1 MSRRLDIGIAC
12 FGHPE
17 LLQRTINSIREMST
31 TDYRIILV
39 INPHPD
45 AAIREA
51 VNVIAM
57 NALKDGR
64 AFIVTSSTNLGYAG
78 AVQELQRQAETEYIA
93 YCDDDVV
100 INTRGW
106 DETLCSYL
114 DRFHEIGM
122 IFPNGGAYP
131 IPRGPYNE
139 IMWGVGF
146 CWVLSR
152 LAQSEVGYF
161 DDQIGHQNEAD
172 YCLRVRMGG
181 WKCASAPDV
190 SVSHMATAS
199 NDPAS
204 NERISKGVREFVDKW
219 CKYFGGKNL
228 NYHSANV
235 LRWED
240 WHPNALYLEEWW
252 KLQRAE
258 HVGNPGGIDLAAL
271 NAAPDF
277 ITHQGREYDLIQV
290 PRYKGFYTNRI
301 I

>member
-31 TDYRIILV
+31 TDYRLIFVL
-39 INPHPD
+39 NHHPD
-45 AAIREA
+45 ESIRAQVNAI
-51 VNVIAM
+51 IASEIT
-57 NALKDGR
+57 KGR
-64 AFIVTSSTNLGYAG
+64 AIVWDQQGNFGYAHAVKMLQIG
-78 AVQELQRQAETEYIA
+78 ADTEYIA

-161 DDQIGHQNEAD
+161 DAEIGHQNECD
-172 YCLRVRMGG
+172 YALRVRMGG

-190 SVSHMATAS
+190 SVSHMATAT
-199 NDPAS
+199 NDPDS

-219 CKYFGGKNL
+219 CAKLCGKNV
-228 NYHSANV
+228 NYHSTNV
-235 LRWED
+235 LRWDD
-240 WHPNALYLEEWW
+240 WHCNALYLEEYW
-252 KLQRAE
+252 KLRM
-258 HVGNPGGIDLAAL
+258 PGL
-271 NAAPDF
+271 NASPEVVT
-277 ITHQGREYDLIQV
+277 IEGREYDLIKV
-290 PRYKGFYTNRI
+290 PRYKGFYTGRI

>member
-1 MSRRLDIGIAC
+1 MSRRLDIGVAC

-31 TDYRIILV
+31 TDYRILLAV
-39 INPHPD
+39 NPHPD
-45 AAIREA
+45 QDIAIQVNTILAAETAKGKCQGVRKH
-51 VNVIAM
+51 VN
-57 NALKDGR
+57 D
-64 AFIVTSSTNLGYAG
+64 GYAG
-78 AVQELQRQAETEYIA
+78 AVKLIQTIAETEYIA

-100 INTRGW
+100 INTHGW

-131 IPRGPYNE
+131 IPRGPYSE

-161 DDQIGHQNEAD
+161 DAEIGHQNECDFA
-172 YCLRVRMGG
+172 LRVRMGG

-252 KLQRAE
+252 KLQHAE
-258 HVGNPGGIDLAAL
+258 HVGNPGGIDLATL

-290 PRYKGFYTNRI
+290 PRYKGFYTGRI